1 MQFWV
6 RAQIFQRYP
15 TDFPYADKTGTGLGI
30 AIICA
35 LSGVGIIG
43 CVAAGALFVGGV
55 VAAIMIGTKM
65 TALADSIS
73 DLQAQIRDVT
83 TAIEELE
90 FVVSNFK
97 DLEKL
102 YGNVNQFW
110 GTLLYLTRDVKTM
123 DNVTAEQLGLG
134 ILEDTSTV
142 DAAVLVT
149 KQIITGTER
158 YLSVL
163 NACGITLPPDEDDMA
178 QDAAPSDNT
187 MLSPS
192 VNCEVRQELATEK
205 KFSKICHQAQMDL
218 EAGDFDAYI
227 SQHEVAEFSDLQ
239 SFLEGVTTTVTKAMW
254 LNPADLI
261 SQMGLFISRIETPFP
276 MPIASELN
284 ATIYEARGNVVNMTF
299 KVLALADTAQEW
311 ANKIPNFPETE
322 DQLLE
327 AARYQKLAV
336 LSCLEASKFATQAN
350 NSFSIVASKTRD
362 LQNEVQMR
370 IAECDDQI
378 NALKNKIEATKQ
390 ENLRPSFLW
399 LLPGAVTIKLGLEL
413 AMIQKEIGDQTKL
426 REGLSQALNSDISFR
441 SQSQTWVDSCQRINS
456 NLGSVYNSLTA
467 IRLQLKED
475 PGMYQEIMNI
485 QWQTLRQDSREILQ
499 MAGVSNDQPQSNM
512 MALEDAQI
520 VPSTTNSAIVR
531 VLSPE
536 KSLETQFTSQAND
549 AEAVWASINK
559 LQVLPWTH
567 DIVAYWDE
575 EGGQSVTLSGTIQAV
590 RRSYVQ
596 IMATEYDAVQQL
608 HTLAITQSL
617 RAKNAARGRVSA
629 HAVLRT
635 TQVSLQ
641 VAKKAANLARRNYA
655 ESSSDFN
662 AAVERAKATAKDISN
677 KIGTVNQHLI
687 ATDKQQ
693 RDRVIGIII
702 HGALAGFATGALV
715 AAAVLGTSSGGLV
728 PALGGASAIGGG
740 TISII
745 SGDDKKDNSGEPN
758 GVVPDS
764 GVKSKLGKDKDGK
777 ENGKDEHTAEGDEL
791 GDDTEE
797 RHPPKKE
804 ASAEKLEKGVKEAQK
819 AWTTFQ
825 TIKHSVKNVA
835 MTTNFGRSIF
845 GDVSIEALCALVAA
859 IKGAADIMTKAVEQ
873 LETLQDPLMRLLS
886 GVDRISQTL
895 DSMNMFCDKT
905 IREAMDGAGES
916 GAGAGGKLYLNF
928 DDAAKIEDAWE
939 EVRGG
944 TEKWFEVF
952 DAQGIS
958 PVSLTA

>member
-1 MQFWV
+1 M
-6 RAQIFQRYP
+6 
-15 TDFPYADKTGTGLGI
+15 
-30 AIICA
+30 
-35 LSGVGIIG
+35 SGVGIIG
-43 CVAAGALFVGGV
+43 CVAAGTLFIGGL

-65 TALADSIS
+65 AALADSIS
-73 DLQAQIRDVT
+73 YLQAQIRDVT
-83 TAIEELE
+83 TAIVELE
-90 FVVSNFK
+90 SVVSNFK
-97 DLEKL
+97 DLEDL

-110 GTLLYLTRDVKTM
+110 GTLLYLTKDVKTM

-134 ILEDTSTV
+134 ILEDTSAI

-178 QDAAPSDNT
+178 QDAASSDNT
-187 MLSPS
+187 MLSPTA
-192 VNCEVRQELATEK
+192 NGEVRQELATEK
-205 KFSKICHQAQMDL
+205 KFSKICQQAQMDL
-218 EAGDFDAYI
+218 EAGNFEAYI
-227 SQHEVAEFSDLQ
+227 SQHEVAEFSDLG
-239 SFLEGVTTTVTKAMW
+239 SFLEGITTSVTKGTW
-254 LNPADLI
+254 FNPTLLT
-261 SQMGLFISRIETPFP
+261 SPMGLFISRIETPLP
-276 MPIASELN
+276 MCIASELN
-284 ATIYEARGNVVNMTF
+284 ATIYEARGNVVKIIY
-299 KVLALADTAQEW
+299 KVLDLADTAQEW
-311 ANKIPNFPETE
+311 TKKIPKFPETE

-370 IAECDDQI
+370 IAECDDRI
-378 NALKNKIEATKQ
+378 NALNNNMRAT
-390 ENLRPSFLW
+390 ELESRRPSLGW
-399 LLPGAVTIKLGLEL
+399 LSPLNFVIKLRHELE
-413 AMIQKEIGDQTKL
+413 AIQVKIADERRL
-426 REGLSQALNSDISFR
+426 REGLSQALNSGISFR
-441 SQSQTWVDSCQRINS
+441 RQSQTWVEFCQRTNS

-467 IRLQLKED
+467 IRLELKED

-485 QWQTLRQDSREILQ
+485 QWQTLRQNSREILQ
-499 MAGVSNDQPQSNM
+499 MAGISNVQPQRDM
-512 MALEDAQI
+512 MASEDAQV
-520 VPSTTNSAIVR
+520 VPSMTSPAVVR

-536 KSLETQFTSQAND
+536 KSLETQFISQAND
-549 AEAVWASINK
+549 AEAVWASVNK

-596 IMATEYDAVQQL
+596 TMATEYDAVQQL
-608 HTLAITQSL
+608 HALAIMQSL
-617 RAKNAARGRVSA
+617 RAKSAARGRVSA
-629 HAVLRT
+629 HAILRT

-641 VAKKAANLARRNYA
+641 VAKKAANLARKNYA
-655 ESSSDFN
+655 RSSADFS
-662 AAVERAKATAKDISN
+662 AAVERAKATAKDIST

-715 AAAVLGTSSGGLV
+715 AAVVLGTSSGGFM

-740 TISII
+740 AISII
-745 SGDDKKDNSGEPN
+745 SGDDKKDSGGESN
-758 GVVPDS
+758 GVVPGSD
-764 GVKSKLGKDKDGK
+764 VKSKLGKDEGGK
-777 ENGKDEHTAEGDEL
+777 ENGKNEHTAEGDEL
-791 GDDTEE
+791 GDDTEQK
-797 RHPPKKE
+797 PTPKKE

-873 LETLQDPLMRLLS
+873 LEALQDPLVRLMS
-886 GVDRISQTL
+886 GVDRVSETL
-895 DSMNMFCDKT
+895 DSMNLFCDKT

-916 GAGAGGKLYLNF
+916 GARVGGKLYLTF
-928 DDAAKIEDAWE
+928 EDAAKIEDAWE

-944 TEKWFEVF
+944 TEKWFAVF

>member
-1 MQFWV
+1 
-6 RAQIFQRYP
+6 
-15 TDFPYADKTGTGLGI
+15 
-30 AIICA
+30 
-35 LSGVGIIG
+35 
-43 CVAAGALFVGGV
+43 
-55 VAAIMIGTKM
+55 MIGTKM
-65 TALADSIS
+65 AALADSIS

-97 DLEKL
+97 DLENL

-134 ILEDTSTV
+134 ILEDTSTI

-187 MLSPS
+187 ILSPT
-192 VNCEVRQELATEK
+192 VNGEVRQELATEK

-227 SQHEVAEFSDLQ
+227 SQHEVAEFSDLG
-239 SFLEGVTTTVTKAMW
+239 SFLEGITTTVIKGTW
-254 LNPADLI
+254 LNPALLI

-299 KVLALADTAQEW
+299 KVFALADTAQEW
-311 ANKIPNFPETE
+311 TSKIPNFPETE

-336 LSCLEASKFATQAN
+336 QSCLEASKFATQAN
-350 NSFSIVASKTRD
+350 NSFSIAASKTRD

-370 IAECDDQI
+370 IAECDDRI
-378 NALKNKIEATKQ
+378 NALNNNMRATKQ
-390 ENLRPSFLW
+390 ESLRPSLGW
-399 LLPGAVTIKLGLEL
+399 LLPGTFAIKLGLEL
-413 AMIQKEIGDQTKL
+413 AAIQKKIADQTEL
-426 REGLSQALNSDISFR
+426 REGLSQTLNSDISFR
-441 SQSQTWVDSCQRINS
+441 GQSQTWVDFCQRINS

-485 QWQTLRQDSREILQ
+485 QWQTLRQNSREILQ
-499 MAGVSNDQPQSNM
+499 MAGISNVQPQRDM
-512 MALEDAQI
+512 MALEDSQI

-608 HTLAITQSL
+608 HALAITQSL

-687 ATDKQQ
+687 VTDKQQ

-715 AAAVLGTSSGGLV
+715 AAVVLGTSSGGLV

-740 TISII
+740 AISII

-764 GVKSKLGKDKDGK
+764 GVKSKLGKDKEGK

-797 RHPPKKE
+797 KHPPKKE